1 MKFLLG
7 KIKNFVNSK
16 NIQSRQTNSFL
27 VSKTLWVT
35 ILALIAFFYW
45 ASNADIDQITRAQG
59 EVIASS
65 RTQIIQSLD
74 GGTIQAI
81 LVKEGD
87 VVTKNQILVL
97 LDRTKAEAAYFEAR
111 SKVAALRATKARLMA
126 EISGGQPKF
135 NPDINDYPQFK
146 QNQLLLLQK
155 RRNAINEELSA
166 LNSLLMLAKKEL
178 HLNKPLAEKGDVS
191 LADLL
196 KLQRQSSD
204 LYSQIVNKRN
214 KYLQDVQAELGKT
227 EEDLASSEQLLA
239 QRKDQFEH
247 SELKAPTAGIVKN
260 IKITTLGGVVKPS
273 EEVMQI
279 VPSDD
284 ELLIEA
290 KIKPSDIAFVKSGLF
305 ASIKIDAYDYTVYGT
320 LDGKVSYISA
330 DTLTE
335 DLKQGEHPYYRI
347 QVKADNKKFSAKPNE
362 VLEIQTGMTATIE
375 IKTGHNTVLK
385 YLIKPLIK
393 TTNESFVER

>member
-196 KLQRQSSD
+196 KLQRQSW
-204 LYSQIVNKRN
+204 N
-214 KYLQDVQAELGKT
+214 
-227 EEDLASSEQLLA
+227 SSRVWNSTRA
-239 QRKDQFEH
+239 TFRR
-247 SELKAPTAGIVKN
+247 
-260 IKITTLGGVVKPS
+260 
-273 EEVMQI
+273 
-279 VPSDD
+279 
-284 ELLIEA
+284 
-290 KIKPSDIAFVKSGLF
+290 
-305 ASIKIDAYDYTVYGT
+305 
-320 LDGKVSYISA
+320 IS
-330 DTLTE
+330 
-335 DLKQGEHPYYRI
+335 
-347 QVKADNKKFSAKPNE
+347 
-362 VLEIQTGMTATIE
+362 
-375 IKTGHNTVLK
+375 
-385 YLIKPLIK
+385 
-393 TTNESFVER
+393 

>member
-1 MKFLLG
+1 
-7 KIKNFVNSK
+7 
-16 NIQSRQTNSFL
+16 
-27 VSKTLWVT
+27 
-35 ILALIAFFYW
+35 
-45 ASNADIDQITRAQG
+45 
-59 EVIASS
+59 
-65 RTQIIQSLD
+65 
-74 GGTIQAI
+74 
-81 LVKEGD
+81 
-87 VVTKNQILVL
+87 
-97 LDRTKAEAAYFEAR
+97 
-111 SKVAALRATKARLMA
+111 
-126 EISGGQPKF
+126 
-135 NPDINDYPQFK
+135 
-146 QNQLLLLQK
+146 
-155 RRNAINEELSA
+155 
-166 LNSLLMLAKKEL
+166 
-178 HLNKPLAEKGDVS
+178 
-191 LADLL
+191 
-196 KLQRQSSD
+196 
-204 LYSQIVNKRN
+204 
-214 KYLQDVQAELGKT
+214 
-227 EEDLASSEQLLA
+227 
-239 QRKDQFEH
+239 
-247 SELKAPTAGIVKN
+247 
-260 IKITTLGGVVKPS
+260 
-273 EEVMQI
+273 MQI